1 MKKPEKEIFLENQF
15 SSDIEGILVPAGL
28 KGH

>member
-28 KGH
+28 